1 MTTQIA
7 KQVGAETAPPSTEIQ
22 EIELPAQIHIF
33 EKAFPFTPSH
43 IPTTP
48 VLEMIQLYL
57 PQISRAISLCDIFL
71 TSLSWMFQIVTRQQ
85 IVDGII
91 PMVYRPRTASLVPPA
106 YGPHD
111 LALLL
116 VTLALGALLD
126 PNLPPYN
133 TEAQHYYR
141 LARAAL
147 CLQNVLVQ
155 RSVVT
160 VKALHLMSVYNGMS
174 GLESNLENCYS
185 LLNFAGQVAL
195 QVSSQIS

>member
-7 KQVGAETAPPSTEIQ
+7 KQVGAETAPPSTELQ
-22 EIELPAQIHIF
+22 EIDLPAEIDIF
-33 EKAFPFTPSH
+33 DKAFPFTPSH
-43 IPTTP
+43 IPKKH

-57 PQISRAISLCDIFL
+57 PTISRATSLCDIFL
-71 TSLSWMFQIVTRQQ
+71 TSLSWMFQIVSRQQ

-91 PMVYRPRTASLVPPA
+91 PMVYKPRTFSPVPPA

-116 VTLALGALLD
+116 TVLAIGALLD

-133 TEAQHYYR
+133 TEAQRYYR

-155 RSVVT
+155 RSVAT
-160 VKALHLMSVYNGMS
+160 VKTLHLMSVYNGMS
-174 GLESNLENCYS
+174 GVESNLENCYS
-185 LLNFAGQVAL
+185 FLNFAGQVAL